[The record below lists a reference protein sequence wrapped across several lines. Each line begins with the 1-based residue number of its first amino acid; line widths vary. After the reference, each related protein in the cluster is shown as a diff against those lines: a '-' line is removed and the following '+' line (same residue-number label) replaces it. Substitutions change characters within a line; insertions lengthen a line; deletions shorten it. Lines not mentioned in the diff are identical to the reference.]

1 VAADA
6 SGNPLLAGG
15 WGWVLGDEG
24 GAAAL
29 VRDATRAALSA
40 REDGDGDD
48 GLLGAL
54 ETAYGVSS
62 PEGLARA
69 VNDNPT
75 VANWA
80 PHAPAVFSA
89 ADAGSPLARQVVE
102 TAAGHLA
109 GLVSRLVRRGA
120 VGTTVVA
127 AGSVIVRQPRL
138 ADAFGDQLSRR
149 HPGMELRILT
159 EDPVAGAVAL
169 ARRLL

>member
-1 VAADA
+1 V
-6 SGNPLLAGG
+6 
-15 WGWVLGDEG
+15 
-24 GAAAL
+24 
-29 VRDATRAALSA
+29 
-40 REDGDGDD
+40 
-48 GLLGAL
+48 
-54 ETAYGVSS
+54 
-62 PEGLARA
+62 
-69 VNDNPT
+69 
-75 VANWA
+75 
-80 PHAPAVFSA
+80 VFSA
-89 ADAGSPLARQVVE
+89 ADAGSALARQVVE